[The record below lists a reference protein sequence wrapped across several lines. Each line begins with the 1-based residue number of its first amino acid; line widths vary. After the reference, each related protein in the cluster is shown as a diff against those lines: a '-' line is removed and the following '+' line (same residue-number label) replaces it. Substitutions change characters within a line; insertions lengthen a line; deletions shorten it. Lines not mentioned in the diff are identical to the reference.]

1 MKNTIHQRNEY
12 LPLATHVSK
21 LFDILTKLKH
31 VHPAYQ
37 FNFTM
42 VTRLLVKILKESV
55 SLSKNIVSNESSR
68 IDDLCRT
75 FTKSVNDEI
84 APSVFTGDLTL
95 KKLCCCLK
103 SVYVQLMFD
112 TVVTFRINFL
122 LFMIYSFPLSV
133 LQNNKVQRYKGRLV
147 TSQQKIS
154 FFSVF
159 ASFLI
164 AVWFFICMHVQLR
177 ILKFLV
183 SVHLK
188 SSKTET

>member
-55 SLSKNIVSNESSR
+55 SLSKNIVSNASSR

-95 KKLCCCLK
+95 KNFCCCLK

-147 TSQQKIS
+147 TSQQNLIFFCLRFIFACRSVLYLYACAVKNPEISGFCTSKI
-154 FFSVF
+154 
-159 ASFLI
+159 I
-164 AVWFFICMHVQLR
+164 
-177 ILKFLV
+177 
-183 SVHLK
+183 
-188 SSKTET
+188 